1 MEILL
6 SEFLHAIDI
15 NPSPKKNICNICEV
29 IHMSD
34 DILNYDENVE
44 DKYEYGFIG
53 PFYEKFP
60 MIIDDNTKIHAEN
73 NRTEYWWAT
82 IEKYNK

>member
-1 MEILL
+1 
-6 SEFLHAIDI
+6 
-15 NPSPKKNICNICEV
+15 
-29 IHMSD
+29 MSD

-53 PFYEKFP
+53 PFNEKFP
-60 MIIDDNTKIHAEN
+60 MIIDNNTKIRTEN